1 MWQGIDKRRFPRANY
16 PCEII
21 IMKKAAADKIST
33 HTENIGAG
41 GICVILSQ
49 GLDRFSDVELILI
62 LNDKQPPIDC
72 EARVVWTVKRS
83 EPAGQALNQVD
94 TGIEFVNLKEKD
106 KLRIEK
112 VVKKCL
118 REQNSRANT

>member
-41 GICVILSQ
+41 GVCVILHQ
-49 GLDRFSDVELILI
+49 ELDRFSDVGLILI
-62 LNDKQPPIDC
+62 LNDKQLPIDC

-83 EPAGQALNQVD
+83 EPLGQALNQVD

-112 VVKKCL
+112 VVRKCL
-118 REQNSRANT
+118 REQNSQANT

>member
-1 MWQGIDKRRFPRANY
+1 MWQGINKRRFPRANY

-21 IMKKAAADKIST
+21 IVKKGAADKIST

-41 GICVILSQ
+41 GVCVTLSQ
-49 GLDRFSDVELILI
+49 ELDRFSDVELILI

-83 EPAGQALNQVD
+83 LPAGQALSVD

-112 VVKKCL
+112 VVRKCL
-118 REQNSRANT
+118 REQNSQASG